1 MTKLQCQLEVLI
13 VCKIKINEYEKERHT
28 SMLRNKSWNM
38 QFVCV
43 VKKDKQKL
51 TFSELLFVGKLTG
64 ISFFQAVII

>member
-1 MTKLQCQLEVLI
+1 
-13 VCKIKINEYEKERHT
+13 
-28 SMLRNKSWNM
+28 MLRNKSWNM

-64 ISFFQAVII
+64 TSFFQAVII